1 MVTLMTRSRSL
12 SQTLRLA
19 GPGLLPLLVV
29 LAGCG
34 NLTAGG
40 LSEAEVTVSGDA
52 TDPPVAQA
60 TAGQGTMGAEGE
72 SEAEGEIEAEFIAYL
87 ENGSGASEPL
97 SAGPIRVR
105 VDVQGVREEGTGIV
119 AVPAGRYTALR
130 LAFTEIE
137 VEVDAGLIVNGQEI
151 TGIVPVDFEADSLTV
166 VKPVRLDLEAGDR
179 IELLVDMNTQDWL
192 FQVDPDL
199 QVVAEQIVANSITV
213 RVR

>member
-1 MVTLMTRSRSL
+1 MVTDMTRSL
-12 SQTLRLA
+12 PFPLRRWFGVA
-19 GPGLLPLLVV
+19 SPLPLLLI

-60 TAGQGTMGAEGE
+60 SAPFGASAAEGE
-72 SEAEGEIEAEFIAYL
+72 EEAEGEIEAEFIAYL
-87 ENGSGASEPL
+87 EGSSGTSEAL

-105 VDVQGVREEGTGIV
+105 VDVQGVREQGTGTV

-130 LAFTEIE
+130 IAFTEIE
-137 VEVDAGLIVNGQEI
+137 VEVDAGLIVNGQEV
-151 TGIVPVDFEADSLTV
+151 TGIVAVDFESDSLTV
-166 VKPVRLDLEAGDR
+166 VKPLRLDLDAGDR
-179 IELLVDMNTQDWL
+179 IELLVDLNTQDWL

-199 QVVAEQIVANSITV
+199 QVVAEQIVANAITV